1 MKDETYD
8 KGMVILGR
16 VLKNLAL
23 TKEDIKTYR
32 VLLDDLSDADF
43 LSAIVEICQKT
54 TEIYP
59 GTNIVAL
66 IRQCA
71 RGGSKEDLHSRALLA
86 WQNVI
91 DTVERCGSWSSVQF
105 DDPVIH
111 SCVRAL
117 GGWIELCSTDVTEM
131 VWREKKFLELY
142 PVLSKSNQ
150 THPKYLIGVD
160 EKENRL
166 NGYTEPMSYKQLNP
180 AFHEFNPIPE
190 PILIDTGIKQLPASK
205 PIKELSK

>member
-1 MKDETYD
+1 MRKEYQLKESQRHGKVLENILKNGIETKRSPQMKDETYD

-91 DTVERCGSWSSVQF
+91 DTVERCDYFHRGTV
-105 DDPVIH
+105 
-111 SCVRAL
+111 
-117 GGWIELCSTDVTEM
+117 WI
-131 VWREKKFLELY
+131 
-142 PVLSKSNQ
+142 
-150 THPKYLIGVD
+150 
-160 EKENRL
+160 
-166 NGYTEPMSYKQLNP
+166 YT
-180 AFHEFNPIPE
+180 AAVH
-190 PILIDTGIKQLPASK
+190 
-205 PIKELSK
+205 